1 MYISNAQILS
11 VVLGKK
17 IGVKWKSQVSSLKT
31 KPKKNSNGCSKID
44 KSGKSGKNI
53 PPLKKLHQFIFS
65 E

>member
-1 MYISNAQILS
+1 MEEP
-11 VVLGKK
+11 
-17 IGVKWKSQVSSLKT
+17 GVKFENET
-31 KPKKNSNGCSKID
+31 KKNSNGCSKND